1 MCYNVHITEK
11 GCGDIKVSIIDNS
24 LINMGRSST
33 ASEEI
38 FKDYVISLFKCG
50 VDYIEIDGRFADL
63 TKTIDTS
70 RHFIFNVQFP
80 TDVSYINEKAF
91 SYAVLPLNL
100 LFIAP
105 AIKNTRIIVELNT
118 DNIPIE
124 SLIERLYDN
133 YALRYASML
142 RITGSFTDNIDKL
155 KNFIVE
161 FRHKFAIPLDI
172 CPLDTNLDGLDAAF
186 CAYMNRADALTLSFG
201 ESSCYTSLEKFLI
214 YLHVYYGKIVSDEYV
229 KGLCAAALDC
239 SVLSCRFERGVKN
252 LSEVVIAQSDR
263 VMNIDFPQKSSTVRT
278 KKGTKRDGSSVNISN
293 ELRTELL
300 SVISDSKLDLVNDE
314 EAKKFQ
320 KKIEKILS

>member
-1 MCYNVHITEK
+1 
-11 GCGDIKVSIIDNS
+11 
-24 LINMGRSST
+24 MGRSST
-33 ASEEI
+33 ANEEI

-50 VDYIEIDGRFADL
+50 VDYIEIDGRFADF

-80 TDVSYINEKAF
+80 TDVPYINEKAF
-91 SYAVLPLNL
+91 AYAVLPLNL
-100 LFIAP
+100 IFIAP

-133 YALRYASML
+133 YALKYASML
-142 RITGSFTDNIDKL
+142 RITGSFTDKIDEL
-155 KNFIVE
+155 KKFLLE

-214 YLHVYYGKIVSDEYV
+214 YLHVYYGKIISNEYV

-239 SVLSCRFERGVKN
+239 SVLSSRFERGVKN
-252 LSEVVIAQSDR
+252 LSEVVISQSDR
-263 VMNIDFPQKSSTVRT
+263 VINIDYPKKSVSLHKR
-278 KKGTKRDGSSVNISN
+278 KGTGREASAVNISN
-293 ELRTELL
+293 ELRSELL
-300 SVISDSKLDLVNDE
+300 SVISDSRLDLINDE
-314 EAKKFQ
+314 ESKELQ
-320 KKIEKILS
+320 KKMTKILS